1 MARSRGDV
9 SEKDA
14 TGQRIHP
21 EDPSRAATEDGSM
34 LLVNRSL
41 GTFIVL
47 AGTALAPAPQ
57 SSRSPWS
64 KA

>member
-1 MARSRGDV
+1 
-9 SEKDA
+9 
-14 TGQRIHP
+14 
-21 EDPSRAATEDGSM
+21 M
-34 LLVNRSL
+34 LLVNRSP
-41 GTFIVL
+41 GTFTVL